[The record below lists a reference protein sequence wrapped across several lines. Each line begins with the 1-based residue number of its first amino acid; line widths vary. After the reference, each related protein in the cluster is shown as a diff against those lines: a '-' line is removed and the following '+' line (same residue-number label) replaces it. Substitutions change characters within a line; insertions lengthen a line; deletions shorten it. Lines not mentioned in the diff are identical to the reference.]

1 MAAVFNN
8 LNIEAAGTDEE
19 GAEVLAAALNM
30 EIKVIG
36 RNVAEVKEGGDVNI
50 RALGDL

>member
-8 LNIEAAGTDEE
+8 LNIEAAGTDKE

-30 EIKVIG
+30 EIEVIG
-36 RNVAEVKEGGDVNI
+36 RNVDEGKEGGDGTL
-50 RALGDL
+50 RDLGDL